1 MKILRNISTFCV
13 LSIASNIALSET
25 QSAHVHGLADLTL
38 AIENGALEIQLR
50 SPAANLVGFE
60 HKADT
65 KEEIKSAKAAAAR
78 LAQPLSLFTFND
90 TKCEMLD
97 TDVDVSAILD
107 NEHAEDDHE
116 EHKHKD
122 HKHEYD
128 EHARGHGHDQH
139 AHETPPKGDHHED
152 EHDHAKHAD
161 EKHGHDEHKHGV
173 HSEISATY
181 SFSCGQNRELSSIE
195 INFFEYFS
203 GLEKINAMWVSDIGQ
218 GSSIL
223 TSNATELSLEN

>member
-13 LSIASNIALSET
+13 LSAASNIALSET

-78 LAQPLSLFTFND
+78 LAQPLSLFIFNG

-107 NEHAEDDHE
+107 NEHANDDKGEHE
-116 EHKHKD
+116 KHKHKD
-122 HKHEYD
+122 HKHDEHEHD
-128 EHARGHGHDQH
+128 EHAHGQHEHDQH
-139 AHETPPKGDHHED
+139 AHETHPQGDHHED
-152 EHDHAKHAD
+152 EHDHAKHAH

-181 SFSCGQNRELSSIE
+181 SFSCGQNPPSK
-195 INFFEYFS
+195 NF
-203 GLEKINAMWVSDIGQ
+203 KVMWKTPVF
-218 GSSIL
+218 
-223 TSNATELSLEN
+223 AC